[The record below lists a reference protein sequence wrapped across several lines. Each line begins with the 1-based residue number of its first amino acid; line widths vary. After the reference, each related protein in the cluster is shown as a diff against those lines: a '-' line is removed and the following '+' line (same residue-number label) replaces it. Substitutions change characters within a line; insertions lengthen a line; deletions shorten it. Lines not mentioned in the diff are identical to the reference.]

1 MNMTEENDSI
11 TEDNTV
17 CKDTI
22 TEEKIEEVTI
32 KPPQDHLE
40 IEEELDKNIQSGK
53 PKKVR
58 TQKQIEAFEKAR
70 KTRAENVK
78 KRAEQKKINT
88 QPVGRPKKKIEEK
101 IEEHK
106 EVEIC
111 NIEENL
117 SSSEEEEEII
127 YKKKPTKSKPKSKKN
142 KKPIKKKIVYI
153 SSSSSSSDNE
163 TDDESEEEVVKTIL
177 KRKKKK
183 VQYYDDDDDD
193 EYYSNKTM
201 SLTDFYKIV

>member
-117 SSSEEEEEII
+117 SSSEEEEII
-127 YKKKPTKSKPKSKKN
+127 YKKKPTKSKPKSKKK